1 LASIIGLQ
9 KVIMSK
15 STKEKSN
22 FGSTK
27 WINPVL
33 QGVAHWIGYK
43 KQFYSGHLINEGAI
57 VSEATGIMSAYMDSN
72 QKMDCEK
79 QYSEISSK
87 INGGERADIVRCTDG
102 KIDFVVEVKRF
113 EAGRK
118 LIELDLFKLSKIKQ
132 NNKEIRCCLLLV
144 SQTKAPFPFINDNG
158 VADRLRFTLI
168 GTKHKAK
175 VIRVCK
181 SVSSFRENAYLKAD
195 YACLI
200 EVI

>member
-1 LASIIGLQ
+1 
-9 KVIMSK
+9 MSK
-15 STKEKSN
+15 STIEKSN
-22 FGSTK
+22 FGSTG
-27 WINPVL
+27 WIDRVL

-57 VSEATGIMSAYMDSN
+57 VSEAIGIMSAYMDSN
-72 QKMDCEK
+72 QQIECEK
-79 QYSEISSK
+79 QYSEISDQ

-118 LIELDLFKLSKIKQ
+118 LIEADLIKLSKIKQ
-132 NNKEIRCCLLLV
+132 NNKDIRCCLLLV
-144 SQTKAPFPFINDNG
+144 SQSKAPFPFVNDNG
-158 VADRLRFTLI
+158 IADRNKYILP
-168 GTKHKAK
+168 GTNHKTK

-200 EVI
+200 EVIK